1 MAGVEFWGWENALQ
15 LILLDVT
22 NFSQQVPENLRD
34 IKNENKE
41 TNQELSDLL
50 ADKFD
55 DEFRVFIL
63 ATFAF
68 LKSKNSNQMKRARTV
83 LVPL

>member
-1 MAGVEFWGWENALQ
+1 MSLTSASKPW
-15 LILLDVT
+15 
-22 NFSQQVPENLRD
+22 QVPENLRD

-55 DEFRVFIL
+55 DEFAFFIL

-68 LKSKNSNQMKRARTV
+68 LKSKN
-83 LVPL
+83 

>member
-41 TNQELSDLL
+41 TS
-50 ADKFD
+50 
-55 DEFRVFIL
+55 
-63 ATFAF
+63 
-68 LKSKNSNQMKRARTV
+68 
-83 LVPL
+83 